1 MLKFSQLEVKRKR
14 KGKVLIKV
22 TYNEDEV
29 SRFENVW
36 DTKKTKESNQ
46 YASVSLNKAI
56 DNMIVHLMY
65 GSELISPEIKLN
77 KDLDYPLWFKDQ
89 HFKDDER
96 FSFIEITKVQFFG
109 NEKADSIK
117 IFGYRETQLTDKAFK
132 VNIETPVINLDKSS
146 ENYYKLVTILSDQV
160 DDLQTELE
168 HWSSKGDTLT
178 KEQQLSF
185 FEQVK
190 AEA

>member
-1 MLKFSQLEVKRKR
+1 MLKFSQLEIKRKR
-14 KGKVLIKV
+14 KGKTLIKV

-46 YASVSLNKAI
+46 YASVGLDNAI
-56 DNMIVHLMY
+56 QAMIPHAMF
-65 GSELISPEIKLN
+65 GSELISTEIKLN
-77 KDLDYPLWFKDQ
+77 KDLDYPLWFKDS

-96 FSFIEITKVQFFG
+96 FSYVEIDKIQFFG
-109 NEKADSIK
+109 SEKADSVK
-117 IFGYRETQLTDKAFK
+117 IFAHRVTQLTDKAFK
-132 VNIETPVINLDKSS
+132 VKFETPVINLDKNGD
-146 ENYYKLVTILSDQV
+146 NYYKLVTILTDQV
-160 DDLQTELE
+160 DDLQTEID
-168 HWSSKGDTLT
+168 HWTSKGDTLT

-185 FEQVK
+185 FEQVE